1 MFFSTRQKFAAFP
14 KVFFFFLFTSKNYS
28 ILLTIKEMQISTTTQ
43 FSLSAMI
50 EYQESNLP
58 CSLTEAKNMN
68 TGGGVEGRDYKR
80 ACEDL

>member
-1 MFFSTRQKFAAFP
+1 
-14 KVFFFFLFTSKNYS
+14 
-28 ILLTIKEMQISTTTQ
+28 MQISTTTQ

-58 CSLTEAKNMN
+58 CSLTEAKNIN